1 MDRALFGRLLR
12 SMANLESGKDFKW
25 RLSVQVGNLV
35 KLIIDDCDGTGTNT
49 PILTDATFLVLD
61 TNTAKTG
68 DVEVLVQCISE
79 PTSRFECNAT
89 NFWVIS

>member
-1 MDRALFGRLLR
+1 MLYGASL
-12 SMANLESGKDFKW
+12 SMVRCENGKGFKW
-25 RLSVQVGNLV
+25 RLSVQVGDLV

-61 TNTAKTG
+61 MNTAKTG
-68 DVEVLVQCISE
+68 DVDVLVQCISDA
-79 PTSRFECNAT
+79 SRFECDAT

>member
-1 MDRALFGRLLR
+1 M
-12 SMANLESGKDFKW
+12 
-25 RLSVQVGNLV
+25 QVGNLV

-61 TNTAKTG
+61 MNTAKTG
-68 DVEVLVQCISE
+68 DVDVLVQCISE

>member
-1 MDRALFGRLLR
+1 MDRALFGMLW
-12 SMANLESGKDFKW
+12 STANLTSGKDFKW
-25 RLSVQVGNLV
+25 RLSMQVGNLV

-61 TNTAKTG
+61 MNTAKTG
-68 DVEVLVQCISE
+68 DVDVLVQCISE